1 MATRLQR
8 EFEVRELSETGVF
21 SGYACVFGV
30 VDSYGTV
37 FDKGAFKKTVREH
50 KGWLPLVWMH
60 SPCDPIGRALVEE
73 DETGLLVKE
82 GTLDL
87 DVQRGAEVY
96 SGMKKGYITQMSHSF
111 RTIKDAQVT
120 DAGDTVLHIKEV
132 QSFEISP
139 VTANFAA
146 NEDAN
151 ITSIRTNDEERE
163 EPRILVIPDG
173 MKGQMERLEALLRE
187 PPTGTRW
194 EPHGKPGDH
203 LQAFQRES
211 ERVVRLMR
219 GEHDG

>member
-21 SGYACVFGV
+21 SGYASVYGV
-30 VDSYGTV
+30 KDSYNSV

-60 SPCDPIGRALVEE
+60 DPSEPIGRALVEE

-82 GTLDL
+82 GHLDL

-111 RTIKDAQVT
+111 RTIKDASVT
-120 DAGDTVLHIKEV
+120 DAGETILHIKEV

-139 VTANFAA
+139 VTANFAS
-146 NEDAN
+146 NEEAD
-151 ITSIRTNDEERE
+151 ITSVRTERE

-173 MKGQMERLEALLRE
+173 MKGQMERLGALLRE
-187 PPTGTRW
+187 PATATRW
-194 EPHGKPGDH
+194 EPQGKPGDH